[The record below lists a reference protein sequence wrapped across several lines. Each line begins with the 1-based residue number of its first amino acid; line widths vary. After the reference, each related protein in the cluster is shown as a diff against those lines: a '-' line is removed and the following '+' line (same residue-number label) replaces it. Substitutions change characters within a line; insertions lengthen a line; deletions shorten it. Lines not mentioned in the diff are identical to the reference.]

1 MRRIGRLAV
10 AAEVLENPLNRCWLF
25 DARDHPQLP
34 ATAPADLDVDGKDT
48 LEALRPSEGPENI
61 PTSEIAS
68 KRVRVQSRAVN
79 SSVYMHRCKRA
90 DHPSRGALVSQRDEA
105 FQELR
110 A

>member
-68 KRVRVQSRAVN
+68 KRVRVRAEP
-79 SSVYMHRCKRA
+79 CCQQ
-90 DHPSRGALVSQRDEA
+90 QRLHA
-105 FQELR
+105 SM
-110 A
+110 